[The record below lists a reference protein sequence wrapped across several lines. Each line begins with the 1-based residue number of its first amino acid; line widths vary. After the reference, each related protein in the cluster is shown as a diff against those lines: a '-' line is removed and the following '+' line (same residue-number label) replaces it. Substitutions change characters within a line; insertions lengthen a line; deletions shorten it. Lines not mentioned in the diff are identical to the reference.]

1 MMTGFGAT
9 LLLLI
14 LFLARLVIPA
24 AILLWAGTRW
34 NHRLTLEQ

>member
-1 MMTGFGAT
+1 MLTGFGAT
-9 LLLLI
+9 LVIVI

-34 NHRLTLEQ
+34 NRRLAME

>member
-9 LLLLI
+9 LVLII

-24 AILLWAGTRW
+24 AILLMAGTRW
-34 NHRLTLEQ
+34 NHRLATE